1 MKSDA
6 AFLSG
11 IEQDLPAMPGWI
23 KQSTA
28 ETLEEI
34 AFLSGAALAHLQLI
48 VASPKVPQSLWR
60 ARLAL
65 DAAEACLRIAGRP
78 ERAADLR
85 DALCLLR
92 PGDRPGPGGEV
103 YWHWSRAAER
113 PISVAALGRALPKLE
128 PGQIALM
135 LDGGQGGPVARAAGV
150 IEAVMTDA
158 PRAEV
163 AALILA
169 DAALAKALG
178 WSHVVPLLALGLK
191 ARDLRTTGDDLR
203 LACHR
208 AVIHAVRPAVQGAAT
223 LARSALRLHQAAPRL
238 RAKAAGLAIEM
249 ILMHDAVA
257 PSALARVMSD
267 RAARRL
273 CDRLV
278 QLGCLRELTGRD
290 SFRLYGL

>member
-1 MKSDA
+1 
-6 AFLSG
+6 
-11 IEQDLPAMPGWI
+11 MPGWI
-23 KQSTA
+23 KEALA
-28 ETLEEI
+28 ETIEDM
-34 AFLSGAALAHLQLI
+34 AFLSGAALGQLHQV
-48 VASPKVPQSLWR
+48 VASPQVPHALWR

-65 DAAEACLRIAGRP
+65 DAAEACVRIAGRP

-92 PGDRPGPGGEV
+92 PGDRPGPGGEI
-103 YWHWSRAAER
+103 YWHWSRAVER
-113 PISVAALGRALPKLE
+113 PISVAALGRALPKLGA
-128 PGQIALM
+128 GQIALM

-178 WSHVVPLLALGLK
+178 WSHVTPLLAVALK
-191 ARDLRTTGDDLR
+191 ARDLRKTGDDLR

-208 AVIHAVRPAVQGAAT
+208 AVIQATRPAVQGAAT
-223 LARSALRLHQAAPRL
+223 LTRSALRLQQVAPRL
-238 RAKAAGLAIEM
+238 RAKAADLAIEM
-249 ILMHDAVA
+249 ILSQEAIA
-257 PSALARVMSD
+257 PSALTRVMSD